1 MSKVRLIPYL
11 TSMLLKNEYNT
22 SCLRLFVHHYVI
34 ALEMQKVE
42 TIDRDDPPESVP
54 PKFLL
59 SLKDKKVFQGKG
71 TTLDCVIKGVPEP
84 TVKWLRH
91 GKEIFPRS
99 GKYLLTV
106 RIHLFTQL
114 KLISKFKCIQH

>member
-1 MSKVRLIPYL
+1 MPVVKDYL
-11 TSMLLKNEYNT
+11 YH
-22 SCLRLFVHHYVI
+22 FVI

-42 TIDRDDPPESVP
+42 TIDRDDPPESVS
-54 PKFLL
+54 PKFFL
-59 SLKDKKVFQGKG
+59 SLKDKKVYEGKG
-71 TTLDCVIKGVPEP
+71 TTLDCVIKGVPQP

-106 RIHLFTQL
+106 RVRLFSQM
-114 KLISKFKCIQH
+114 K

>member
-1 MSKVRLIPYL
+1 
-11 TSMLLKNEYNT
+11 
-22 SCLRLFVHHYVI
+22 
-34 ALEMQKVE
+34 MQKVE

-54 PKFLL
+54 PKFFL

-91 GKEIFPRS
+91 GKEIFSRS

-114 KLISKFKCIQH
+114 NLISKFQCIQH